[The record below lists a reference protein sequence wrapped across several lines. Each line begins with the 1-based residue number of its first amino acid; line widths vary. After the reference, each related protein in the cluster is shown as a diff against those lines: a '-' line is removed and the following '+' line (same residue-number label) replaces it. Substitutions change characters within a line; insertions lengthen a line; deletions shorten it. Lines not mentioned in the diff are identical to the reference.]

1 MKKKLYRSQKNNIIS
16 GLLGGLSEYF
26 DVDVSLVRLG
36 YLFLVAITGF
46 IPFVVVYSI
55 GSLIVPLEAEKNKF

>member
-26 DVDVSLVRLG
+26 DVDASLVRLG

-46 IPFVVVYSI
+46 IPFVVVYII